1 MQVAMFETQTV
12 DPPELT
18 GGLSLYLST
27 PRAEFLRGKF
37 VAVNWDVEEMEKHA
51 DEINEKKL
59 LNTAFLNA
67 KLGPEGHPFEGT
79 S

>member
-1 MQVAMFETQTV
+1 MQVAMFEAQTV

-27 PRAEFLRGKF
+27 SRAEFLRGKF
-37 VAVNWDVEEMEKHA
+37 VTVNWDVEEMEKHA
-51 DEINEKKL
+51 DEINKKKL

-67 KLGPEGHPFEGT
+67 KLGPEGHPFEVA

>member
-1 MQVAMFETQTV
+1 MQVTIFEAQTV

-37 VAVNWDVEEMEKHA
+37 VSVNWDIEEMEKHA

-67 KLGPEGHPFEGT
+67 KLRPEGHPFEST